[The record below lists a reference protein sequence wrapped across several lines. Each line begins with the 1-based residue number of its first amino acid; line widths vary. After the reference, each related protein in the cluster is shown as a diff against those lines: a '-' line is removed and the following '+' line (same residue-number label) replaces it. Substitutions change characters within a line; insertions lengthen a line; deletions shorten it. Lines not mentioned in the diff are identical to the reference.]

1 MLMILTQV
9 TVFGAV
15 WALIK
20 AYVTIIF
27 AIPAILVYLAY
38 GLIIPPIVTFI
49 ILYIVAKKADSNKG
63 IVCNVF
69 MHLLMLFTFISINS
83 NPGTDDSFA
92 NLDKVV
98 NSAVYGSLFT
108 MAAFILFVLYVVF
121 VTRAVS
127 KNNSAN
133 RTPKVVKPLPR
144 VKNIEK
150 KKNVSLNLKTVGMIL
165 IVVSVTLILMGGGI
179 IASTLINNNRSIELN
194 NKKVRLRDFK
204 DKIYCSYGGMCYRY
218 NGKKMEYYED
228 EDETEGT
235 YLDYLWGKYK
245 IKNNRLYDK
254 SDSCKYST
262 ILKWDKDYFTIKCG
276 DYVSHYYNIH
286 HDKFNWSRDDFDVN
300 LTGKAFKNDNY
311 ELYFLTKNLVLF
323 ANKEK
328 QCVLTYDFDY
338 NGDEFV
344 SFYVNH
350 FANSQCD
357 GRSKGVPPTFN
368 SQNEEFLGFNNVS
381 FDKLNLIDKTYYN
394 NKNSKEYLVEG
405 SFDKGSR
412 NSNFTLKNNIL
423 TIKDRETK
431 TYKLEVVYVY
441 DGQIYYKNTEDD
453 NYPIIAYIRKT
464 DQLCDSLS
472 GCFDRTKN

>member
-69 MHLLMLFTFISINS
+69 MHLLMLFTFISVNS

-121 VTRAVS
+121 VTRTVN

-150 KKNVSLNLKTVGMIL
+150 KKTVSLNLKTVGMIL
-165 IVVSVTLILMGGGI
+165 IVASVTLILMGGGI

-300 LTGKAFKNDNY
+300 LTGNIKKSS
-311 ELYFLTKNLVLF
+311 
-323 ANKEK
+323 
-328 QCVLTYDFDY
+328 
-338 NGDEFV
+338 
-344 SFYVNH
+344 SF
-350 FANSQCD
+350 C
-357 GRSKGVPPTFN
+357 
-368 SQNEEFLGFNNVS
+368 E
-381 FDKLNLIDKTYYN
+381 
-394 NKNSKEYLVEG
+394 
-405 SFDKGSR
+405 
-412 NSNFTLKNNIL
+412 
-423 TIKDRETK
+423 
-431 TYKLEVVYVY
+431 
-441 DGQIYYKNTEDD
+441 
-453 NYPIIAYIRKT
+453 
-464 DQLCDSLS
+464 
-472 GCFDRTKN
+472 